1 MTLITINNPAW
12 SGWKWGTYEK
22 TLARVSSPGAKF
34 RCAAKALD
42 LETVRAYIRDGVDV
56 NERSSKGAY
65 KKYQARASRPCSRFS
80 NCASGH
86 CAKVAMSA
94 RGSPAWRMRRSR
106 GRRRPSSE

>member
-56 NERSSKGAY
+56 NERSSKGA
-65 KKYQARASRPCSRFS
+65 
-80 NCASGH
+80 
-86 CAKVAMSA
+86 SA
-94 RGSPAWRMRRSR
+94 LKAVLESMIFATRRID
-106 GRRRPSSE
+106 